1 LKNSEKQLT
10 RQAALLQCGFIIVRH
25 LGGVPGMK
33 KFVAFLI
40 ALPVVVL
47 AGGNAHAA
55 TFTNTKIAVTGNGP
69 YTVQFTGSCSLA
81 AGETFGGI
89 SGVMTLGTTNYT
101 GGVTLPNGPPT
112 PGGGAVPWTCTFTNL
127 PAGAYGY
134 VLKMTYNTNQV
145 IKLSGSFNVP

>member
-1 LKNSEKQLT
+1 
-10 RQAALLQCGFIIVRH
+10 
-25 LGGVPGMK
+25 MK

-89 SGVMTLGTTNYT
+89 SGVMTLGTTKLHWRCHPSKWATYPRWRRCA
-101 GGVTLPNGPPT
+101 VDLYVYQPPGWRVWLR
-112 PGGGAVPWTCTFTNL
+112 PENDL
-127 PAGAYGY
+127 
-134 VLKMTYNTNQV
+134 
-145 IKLSGSFNVP
+145 